1 MLSGIPAL
9 HSSFIQQSTKFS
21 AYIIVI
27 GNKILNKEPYI
38 IIIANSVQST
48 RVKHN
53 PHLVFPKTTDTM
65 CSDFLAQYRA
75 DKTLWSLTPK
85 LPKCRGWCAVKAVHR
100 IAMSIFPADFWAQPP
115 ATSARWH
122 WQCPSDTG
130 AAVSHWLHLP
140 GTRHG
145 CLTGQRAF
153 FGFCS
158 VLERSSTPTESSH
171 QKFILMLW
179 SKPNAK
185 LLFKRVTYFRQIWYS
200 LKIYVRYSFNYI
212 LQDNKSIRLG
222 LRGSVGCRH
231 LLGITLIWHWYSVK

>member
-1 MLSGIPAL
+1 MSKTEPTFGV
-9 HSSFIQQSTKFS
+9 SKDNWQNVFS
-21 AYIIVI
+21 LI
-27 GNKILNKEPYI
+27 
-38 IIIANSVQST
+38 
-48 RVKHN
+48 
-53 PHLVFPKTTDTM
+53 
-65 CSDFLAQYRA
+65 FLAQYCA

-158 VLERSSTPTESSH
+158 VLERSSTPTEISH
-171 QKFILMLW
+171 QKFIFMFW
-179 SKPNAK
+179 SQPNAK
-185 LLFKRVTYFRQIWYS
+185 NFGL
-200 LKIYVRYSFNYI
+200 NEP
-212 LQDNKSIRLG
+212 SI
-222 LRGSVGCRH
+222 
-231 LLGITLIWHWYSVK
+231 

>member
-1 MLSGIPAL
+1 MKERNKFPQDKKSEHVKCRKTSIIILSSTRKNHLDKAKSMLSGIPAL

-48 RVKHN
+48 WVKHN
-53 PHLVFPKTTDTM
+53 PHLVFQKTTDKM
-65 CSDFLAQYRA
+65 CSLWFFLAQYRA

-115 ATSARWH
+115 ATSARWR

-130 AAVSHWLHLP
+130 AAVSHWLPLP

-145 CLTGQRAF
+145 CWMGQRAF

-158 VLERSSTPTESSH
+158 VLRLQAAFFFWH
-171 QKFILMLW
+171 QKW
-179 SKPNAK
+179 
-185 LLFKRVTYFRQIWYS
+185 
-200 LKIYVRYSFNYI
+200 
-212 LQDNKSIRLG
+212 
-222 LRGSVGCRH
+222 
-231 LLGITLIWHWYSVK
+231 